1 MLILGVDLRRVL
13 SSRDKV
19 FIIGFTIVYHFG
31 GYCMQESHSRLI
43 QNSWADKMDAMSLG
57 HSSNSNNSN
66 FTETSTPSL
75 LSELGTAQ
83 RSKPLFTQGLL
94 YVLLQLHSLCIR

>member
-19 FIIGFTIVYHFG
+19 FIINFTIVHHFG
-31 GYCMQESHSRLI
+31 GYCIQEGHSRLI
-43 QNSWADKMDAMSLG
+43 QNPWADKMDVMSLG

-75 LSELGTAQ
+75 LSELETAQ
-83 RSKPLFTQGLL
+83 RSRPLFTQGLL
-94 YVLLQLHSLCIR
+94 YVLLQLHGLCIR